1 MGADLTDALRGSS
14 GHLGSLMRV
23 VTSGVAE
30 EQAAAHGL
38 LGDLPEWDLNLTRQ
52 LLDLEAGGA
61 LYRVTCALQQQQE
74 EDEYVEFAREAG
86 LALLFVKL
94 LRQ

>member
-30 EQAAAHGL
+30 EQAVAHRL

-52 LLDLEAGGA
+52 LLDLEASGA

-86 LALLFVKL
+86 LALLFVEL
-94 LRQ
+94 LR